1 MKPFLHEFPLT
12 DARLKFPCRPN
23 SADCNQCRVEGQRV
37 ICTRPG
43 QMKIYLYHGARYG
56 PHPVQLSFGLG
67 TNASVVRKPLC
78 LLCRATGRWSTLP
91 APWVKT
97 PTTKEEAS
105 WVIPGPRMFQ
115 FDIKVLDQFEIRAAK
130 LSCCGKNGSFNPG
143 FRCHAT
149 LVARVCALPEPQS
162 ELQLPLHTE

>member
-1 MKPFLHEFPLT
+1 MMPFLHEFLLT
-12 DARLKFPCRPN
+12 DARLKFPRRPN

-37 ICTRPG
+37 ICARPG

-78 LLCRATGRWSTLP
+78 LLLRATGHWSTLS

-97 PTTKEEAS
+97 PTKEEAS
-105 WVIPGPRMFQ
+105 WVIPRPRMFKCG
-115 FDIKVLDQFEIRAAK
+115 IKVPNQFKAAK
-130 LSCCGKNGSFNPG
+130 LSCCGNNRRFNRV
-143 FRCHAT
+143 FSRSQAT
-149 LVARVCALPEPQS
+149 LVASVNVS
-162 ELQLPLHTE
+162 SGTTTIV